1 MKILLTGATG
11 FLGSHLLEALIKK
24 GHSIV
29 CLKRETSDMRR
40 VEENIENCKWV
51 DVAEVNLKQLFVD
64 EVIECV
70 IHCATDYG
78 RKQLDPL
85 EIIDANII
93 LPLKLLYASEGSDL
107 SLFINTD
114 TILDKRVSHYSLSKK
129 QFSEW
134 LKAYSGSMTLVNLA
148 LEHFYGPFDDQ
159 SKFVSLMLNN
169 LIDNKEGSIDL
180 TEGLQERDFIHIN
193 DVVNAFMTIIDYSPE
208 LDKSYYHFEVG
219 SNKPVAIRNFVEL
232 VKELCNND
240 RTKLNFGVLPYREN
254 ETMNSQAD
262 TSFLK
267 SKGWIPKISL
277 EEGLKMTIIEEKES
291 N

>member
-1 MKILLTGATG
+1 M
-11 FLGSHLLEALIKK
+11 
-24 GHSIV
+24 
-29 CLKRETSDMRR
+29 
-40 VEENIENCKWV
+40 
-51 DVAEVNLKQLFVD
+51 
-64 EVIECV
+64 
-70 IHCATDYG
+70 
-78 RKQLDPL
+78 
-85 EIIDANII
+85 
-93 LPLKLLYASEGSDL
+93 
-107 SLFINTD
+107 
-114 TILDKRVSHYSLSKK
+114 
-129 QFSEW
+129 
-134 LKAYSGSMTLVNLA
+134 
-148 LEHFYGPFDDQ
+148 
-159 SKFVSLMLNN
+159 
-169 LIDNKEGSIDL
+169 
-180 TEGLQERDFIHIN
+180 RDFIHIN